1 MKHTR
6 RELIRGFDV
15 AWEIPLALMSFVFYR
30 ITRFCVQRLIHL
42 NAIVST
48 AQSRRWRVFSAQEA
62 RSPLNLLAV
71 MTSGP
76 RLNTHAIVA
85 TVGPLHVKR
94 TLRIHVAAAARS
106 AAAWTVVVYTAPSHR
121 TAASVGSLG
130 TPNRESWQAI
140 TLPPGRYRLALRYY
154 HWSNGV
160 ELPAVDVDGIEA
172 VPRRIVL
179 PNVND
184 FYNDLSKR
192 SNLLYLCLHYYVG
205 TLLRYRALLPQ
216 SLVER
221 EYLPVGNP
229 ETTFYYGFLSRR
241 EALAVDL
248 DARLLQ
254 THDVYFTLYN
264 RASFP
269 IQWYA
274 LTEPQHITSPS
285 ACDGT
290 YLIRIHRRAQST
302 EPFAHDSVRMGVLA
316 ETENRGRQSATATSR
331 EA

>member
-1 MKHTR
+1 MNRARGEQTR
-6 RELIRGFDV
+6 RFDI
-15 AWEIPLALMSFVFYR
+15 AWEIPLTLMSFMFYR

-42 NAIVST
+42 NAMMST
-48 AQSRRWRVFSAQEA
+48 AQSHWWRVFCAEEA

-106 AAAWTVVVYTAPSHR
+106 AASWTVVVYTAPGHR
-121 TAASVGSLG
+121 TVASVGSLG
-130 TPNRESWQAI
+130 TPAREPWQAI

-154 HWSNGV
+154 QWSGRV
-160 ELPAVDVDGIEA
+160 ELPAVEVDGIEA
-172 VPRRIVL
+172 VPARIV
-179 PNVND
+179 PANVND
-184 FYNDLSKR
+184 FYNDLGKR
-192 SNLLYLCLHYYVG
+192 SNFLYLCLHYYAG
-205 TLLRYRALLPQ
+205 TLLRYRALLPR

-229 ETTFYYGFLSRR
+229 ETTFYYGFLSSG

-248 DARLLQ
+248 DARLLK

-269 IQWYA
+269 TQWYA
-274 LTEPQHITSPS
+274 LTESQHISAPS
-285 ACDGT
+285 VCDGT
-290 YLIRIHRRAQST
+290 YLIRVHRRAQSP
-302 EPFAHDSVRMGVLA
+302 EPFAQDSMRMRILPR
-316 ETENRGRQSATATSR
+316 TENRRRRSATATSQQT
-331 EA
+331 